1 MLRQHPEKKR
11 VRLIALIATYPFAV
25 KLLCQYVPGRA
36 FEGIIGIWVFFVYLL
51 CTKGKG
57 NEYGLCMPKKA
68 PHIFIPALLLILPNL
83 FCLGELVGAGI
94 RLRESL
100 ALLIGSVVWEEIVF
114 RGLLLNGLLKRYP
127 HGLAVIMQGIL
138 FGIMHLVNLETYASL
153 SYAIVQMIV
162 AAGAGVWLGAI
173 AWDSGSIWWGV
184 LFHTAI
190 NCSAM
195 LAEQSGIELGV
206 TMLQGLVDLTA
217 AVVCMI
223 SGVSIAKKADT
234 KVRMV

>member
-1 MLRQHPEKKR
+1 M
-11 VRLIALIATYPFAV
+11 IALIAIYPFTV
-25 KLLCQYVPGRA
+25 KLLCQYAPSRA
-36 FEGIIGIWVFFVYLL
+36 FEGVLGIWVFFVYVLYI
-51 CTKGKG
+51 KGKS
-57 NEYGLCMPKKA
+57 NEYGLRMPKKV
-68 PHIFIPALLLILPNL
+68 PHTFIPGMLLILPNL
-83 FCLGELVGAGI
+83 FCLGESVGAGI

-114 RGLLLNGLLKRYP
+114 RGLLLNGLLRRYP
-127 HGLAVIMQGIL
+127 HGLAIIMQGIL

-206 TMLQGLVDLTA
+206 TMLQGLVNLTA

>member
-1 MLRQHPEKKR
+1 M
-11 VRLIALIATYPFAV
+11 IALIALYPFAV

-36 FEGIIGIWVFFVYLL
+36 FEGILGVWVFFVCLL

-57 NEYGLCMPKKA
+57 NEYGLGMPRKA
-68 PHIFIPALLLILPNL
+68 PHSFVPALLLILPNL
-83 FCLGELVGAGI
+83 FCLGESVGAGI

-100 ALLIGSVVWEEIVF
+100 ALLIGSVAWEEIVF
-114 RGLLLNGLLKRYP
+114 RGLLLNGLLRRYS
-127 HGLAVIMQGIL
+127 HGLAIVMQGIL

-153 SYAIVQMIV
+153 SYVLVQMIV

-195 LAEQSGIELGV
+195 LAEQSGMEPGMA
-206 TMLQGLVDLTA
+206 MLQGLVDLTA

-234 KVRMV
+234 KVRMM